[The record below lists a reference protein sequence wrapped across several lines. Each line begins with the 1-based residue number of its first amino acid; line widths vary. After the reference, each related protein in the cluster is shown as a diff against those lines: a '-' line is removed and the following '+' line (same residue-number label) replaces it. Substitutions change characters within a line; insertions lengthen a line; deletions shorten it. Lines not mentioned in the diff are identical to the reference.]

1 MEQQT
6 IGLSTESTPVARIFA
21 AMRLAE
27 VATVRPEGGDN
38 AAVARAYGEAFQVLY
53 DAIAVAVKG
62 K

>member
-6 IGLSTESTPVARIFA
+6 LGLSTESTAVARIFA

-27 VATVRPEGGDN
+27 VATVRPAGGDN
-38 AAVARAYGEAFQVLY
+38 AAVARAYAESFQVLY
-53 DAIAVAVKG
+53 EAIGAAVRG